1 MSPTLTLE
9 QEILLGAALDNL
21 SSAAA
26 ADRLARASRVLSS
39 IQSGSCVV
47 LPAPGSFGRSTP
59 AVRRA
64 CESARLA
71 RTASR
76 PPRTK
81 PKAAGAA
88 PRQTI
93 GQLRETALPV
103 GRQPLG
109 ATPKL
114 PTRAHAA
121 GPGPTPGDWHD
132 ALGGIVVAPPPARP
146 ALPTG
151 AECRAQAAYA
161 RAAIVAREAYA
172 PQAIARGLRGD
183 AAHAWVIKQVADLL
197 ADPAMLAGLGG
208 GQ

>member
-88 PRQTI
+88 QR
-93 GQLRETALPV
+93 R
-103 GRQPLG
+103 
-109 ATPKL
+109 
-114 PTRAHAA
+114 
-121 GPGPTPGDWHD
+121 
-132 ALGGIVVAPPPARP
+132 
-146 ALPTG
+146 
-151 AECRAQAAYA
+151 
-161 RAAIVAREAYA
+161 AIVFHQSA
-172 PQAIARGLRGD
+172 PVIQAIAQTARV
-183 AAHAWVIKQVADLL
+183 AAMAKA
-197 ADPAMLAGLGG
+197 
-208 GQ
+208 